1 MIEVII
7 SSGVVVATL
16 IGFYTIIN
24 LMRDEKIDY
33 IEHERATTRMNY
45 FFYIN

>member
-7 SSGVVVATL
+7 SSGVVGATL
-16 IGFYTIIN
+16 IGFYTIISA
-24 LMRDEKIDY
+24 MHDEKIDY
-33 IEHERATTRMNY
+33 IENERETKRMNY